1 MANLLTEILEC
12 VCTFLYALL
21 IIRIWLSNDV
31 YFSTPFYKFFITTG
45 ICGILSVVSFM
56 FGIMVN
62 LTAPWAWILKVCWV
76 INHIGA
82 VGSLLGKLII
92 SVNRYGV
99 LRSPDLAENK
109 WTRSLIYRLVALQ
122 FLLPCTSAIKVVFYD
137 YKYEMRNGIEVAY
150 TYTDTGIVSS
160 KAITTTYYIVYVV
173 LSVLLMVLTS
183 RSLMQLSEKVGEGNA
198 KRQILRHHR
207 IMFIIVS
214 ICVASHL
221 VKALHQAV
229 WCVSTL
235 MGDPELADAIY
246 PYYSY
251 ANGFATYA
259 APVVLI
265 ICSAKVRGLF
275 LSRFRSYSASVN
287 TTGSAFRSNRKDS
300 VSRI

>member
-1 MANLLTEILEC
+1 
-12 VCTFLYALL
+12 
-21 IIRIWLSNDV
+21 
-31 YFSTPFYKFFITTG
+31 
-45 ICGILSVVSFM
+45 M

-62 LTAPWAWILKVCWV
+62 LTAPWAWILKV

-99 LRSPDLAENK
+99 LRSPDLAEN
-109 WTRSLIYRLVALQ
+109 
-122 FLLPCTSAIKVVFYD
+122 
-137 YKYEMRNGIEVAY
+137 
-150 TYTDTGIVSS
+150 SS

-287 TTGSAFRSNRKDS
+287 TTGSAFRSNRKDICQDGWIKKMT
-300 VSRI
+300 VTD